1 MKMTA
6 ASDLPRQRVTPARC
20 QVYLTVPR
28 AIPSDFAAILSAVLD
43 AAPVACLRLPAFP
56 EAVEF
61 LRLAQSRNVA
71 AILDGNAD
79 LARLEA
85 DGVHLTAG
93 ADYAAARRLLGEQ
106 AIVGVH
112 CGNSRHVAMLAADA
126 GADYVALD
134 ADLELVAWW
143 AEVMVVP
150 VVVDLGDDNARAAEF
165 AAAGAEFVLVGSAVF
180 DDPSGAPAAVAKLAA
195 AIA

>member
-1 MKMTA
+1 M
-6 ASDLPRQRVTPARC
+6 PARC
-20 QVYLTVPR
+20 QIYLAIPR
-28 AIPSDFAAILSAVLD
+28 DIPSDFGAILAAVLD

-56 EAVEF
+56 EAVAF

-71 AILDGNAD
+71 AVLDGNAD
-79 LARLEA
+79 LAERLEA
-85 DGVHLTAG
+85 DGVHLAAG
-93 ADYAAARRLLGEQ
+93 ADYAQARRLLGEQ
-106 AIVGVH
+106 AIVGIH
-112 CGNSRHVAMLAADA
+112 CRSSRHAAMLAADA

-150 VVVDLGDDNARAAEF
+150 VVVDLGNDCARAAEF
-165 AAAGAEFVLVGSAVF
+165 AAAGAEFVMAGSAIF